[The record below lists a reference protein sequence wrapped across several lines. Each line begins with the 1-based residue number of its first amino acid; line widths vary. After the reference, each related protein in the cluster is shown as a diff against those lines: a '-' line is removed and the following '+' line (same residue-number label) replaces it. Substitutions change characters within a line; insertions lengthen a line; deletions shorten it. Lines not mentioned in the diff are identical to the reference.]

1 MLKQLYRCTTP
12 DSRSLLHLKWSR
24 FQCALAARAS
34 AEPDIPS
41 AMQHMRP
48 HMAMSEQLY
57 RPHVRPSRL
66 ASQSSLPSSTSGTL
80 TPHQSGYMSPMM
92 SQSSGQLGSG
102 QLHGHGPHAP
112 YGPYG
117 PMAIP
122 PGYMLVPA
130 PQVSGTIA
138 YARPQSCLVLRML
151 PAS

>member
-1 MLKQLYRCTTP
+1 ML
-12 DSRSLLHLKWSR
+12 
-24 FQCALAARAS
+24 
-34 AEPDIPS
+34 
-41 AMQHMRP
+41 
-48 HMAMSEQLY
+48 
-57 RPHVRPSRL
+57 
-66 ASQSSLPSSTSGTL
+66 QSSR
-80 TPHQSGYMSPMM
+80 
-92 SQSSGQLGSG
+92 QLGSG

-138 YARPQSCLVLRML
+138 YAHPQPCLVLKML